1 MTTVGSTGASTY
13 EAVNIFFDRAADRL
27 KLDDGERELLRRPW
41 RELQVAVPVRMDD
54 GRIEVF
60 TGYRVQHNGARG
72 PYKGGVRYHPLA
84 DREEVKALA
93 SLMTWKTA
101 LVDIPFGGAKGGVQC
116 DPHLLSEGELN
127 RLTRR
132 YTANIEHLLAVN
144 RDILAPDLG
153 TNAQT
158 MVWMMDEYGRI
169 HGHTPGI
176 VTGKPI
182 ELGGSAGR
190 EAATGRGVVTVV
202 AEVAKD
208 AGIDLKGGGVIVQ
221 GFGNV
226 GSWTARIADEMGCNV
241 VGVSDIQGGSY
252 RSDGIDMKQLLR
264 HKDET
269 GTVTGLPGA
278 DSVSNEELLE
288 QPCDFLIP
296 AAIDGVIHAENAP
309 RIKAKMV
316 IEAANHP
323 VIPEADRILNDRGIK
338 ILPDILV
345 NAGGVIVSYF
355 EWSQNLYQAHWKEDR
370 VTTELKKI
378 MTRAYRKVSETAE
391 REAITYRDAAF
402 LIGVGSVAHVARMR
416 GFI

>member
-1 MTTVGSTGASTY
+1 MTVSTGASTH
-13 EAVNIFFDRAADRL
+13 EAVNVFFDRAADRL
-27 KLDDGERELLRRPW
+27 GLADGERELLRRPW
-41 RELQVAVPVRMDD
+41 RELQVSVPVRMDD

-60 TGYRVQHNGARG
+60 TGYRIQHNGARG

-116 DPHLLSEGELN
+116 DPHELSKDELN

-132 YTANIEHLLAVN
+132 YTTNIEHLLAVN
-144 RDILAPDLG
+144 RDIPAPDLG

-158 MVWMMDEYGRI
+158 MAWMMDAYGQI
-169 HGHTPGI
+169 HGYTPGI

-190 EAATGRGVVTVV
+190 EAATGRGVVTVL
-202 AEVAKD
+202 AEAARE
-208 AGIDLKGGGVIVQ
+208 AGIDVEGCGVIVQ

-226 GSWTARIADEMGCNV
+226 GSWTARLAAEAGCKV
-241 VGVSDIQGGSY
+241 VGVSDIQGGIY
-252 RSDGIDMKQLLR
+252 RSDGIDMKELVR
-264 HKDET
+264 HKDEA
-269 GTVTGLPGA
+269 GTVAGLSGA
-278 DSVSNEELLE
+278 DAVSNEELLE
-288 QPCDFLIP
+288 QDCDFLVP
-296 AAIDGVIHAENAP
+296 AAIDGVIHAGNASNV
-309 RIKAKMV
+309 KAGIV

-323 VIPEADRILNDRGIK
+323 VTPEADRILNDRGVK

-355 EWSQNLYQAHWKEDR
+355 EWSQNLYQARWEEDQ
-370 VTTELKKI
+370 VNAELAKI
-378 MTRAYRKVSETAE
+378 MTRAYEKVSETARKE
-391 REAITYRDAAF
+391 GITYREAAF
-402 LIGVGSVAHVARMR
+402 VLGVGSVAHVARIR